1 MKNGGIEL
9 IGLMEMEDRSGKKRL
24 IRAIFG
30 PAIVPF
36 VHVGVMEFVA
46 CGFELVPL
54 NPGMEDIQ
62 NVVKDFVEREF
73 GLWPFCGSFQMGV
86 DISIKVF
93 TRDFSWNPME
103 DECRVCS
110 FDLGIHHPILPDEG
124 DSCESQTFS
133 YYPFIL
139 RQLCQNL
146 TMSSLV

>member
-9 IGLMEMEDRSGKKRL
+9 IGVMEMDDRSCKKRL

-93 TRDFSWNPME
+93 TRDFSWNPMG
-103 DECRVCS
+103 CGS
-110 FDLGIHHPILPDEG
+110 FG
-124 DSCESQTFS
+124 T
-133 YYPFIL
+133 
-139 RQLCQNL
+139 
-146 TMSSLV
+146 TTK